1 MTPYIQ
7 TTNSVVTQTPKAS
20 FCRVFLETAYRL
32 QWSLHGRYGG
42 HRGNTQQPNQGCW
55 RQDHLQED

>member
-7 TTNSVVTQTPKAS
+7 TTNSVITQTPKAS

-42 HRGNTQQPNQGCW
+42 HRGNTQQPNQGC
-55 RQDHLQED
+55 